1 MSTAIA
7 KQFIHKV
14 ESDPVLTAK
23 LRAIT
28 PGDGEQALAEVVKIA
43 AAEGF
48 AFTAPD
54 YEAAFKE
61 RLMER
66 HAAGELSDAELARVA
81 GGGRMMHAHCAAD
94 TANGCRT

>member
-1 MSTAIA
+1 MSTATA

-43 AAEGF
+43 ATEGF
-48 AFTAPD
+48 KFTAQD

-61 RLMER
+61 RLMDR
-66 HAAGELSDAELARVA
+66 HAAGELSDAQLARVA
-81 GGGRMMHAHCAAD
+81 GGMKHAHCASG
-94 TANGCRT
+94 TGNGCRT

>member
-1 MSTAIA
+1 MSTATA

-14 ESDPVLTAK
+14 ESDPALMAK
-23 LRAIT
+23 LRALS
-28 PGDGEQALAEVVKIA
+28 PGNREQALAEVVQIA

-48 AFTAPD
+48 GFTVPD

-81 GGGRMMHAHCAAD
+81 GGLRHAHCSSSG
-94 TANGCRT
+94 NWPGGCR